1 MIKEPVMADDT
12 IPARITALEE
22 RIAYQDETI
31 EALNQ
36 TITKQWAQIDK
47 LTRLVETLTDRLRD
61 IEAKTS
67 QGPATE
73 RPPHY

>member
-1 MIKEPVMADDT
+1 MADDNV
-12 IPARITALEE
+12 ALRVTALEE
-22 RIAYQDETI
+22 RIAYQDEAI

-47 LTRLVETLTDRLRD
+47 LTRLIENLTNRLRD
-61 IEAKTS
+61 AEARATS
-67 QGPATE
+67 GPVDE

>member
-1 MIKEPVMADDT
+1 MSDDT
-12 IPARITALEE
+12 VATRVTALEE
-22 RIAYQDETI
+22 RVAYQDETI

-36 TITKQWAQIDK
+36 TITKQWTQIDR

-61 IEAKTS
+61 AESKAA
-67 QGPATE
+67 QGPVTE

>member
-1 MIKEPVMADDT
+1 MADDT
-12 IPARITALEE
+12 VSTRVTALEE
-22 RIAYQDETI
+22 RVAYQDETI

-47 LTRLVETLTDRLRD
+47 LTRLVEALTDRLRET
-61 IEAKTS
+61 EAKAA

>member
-1 MIKEPVMADDT
+1 MADDT
-12 IPARITALEE
+12 VSTRVTALEE
-22 RIAYQDETI
+22 RVAYQDETI

-47 LTRLVETLTDRLRD
+47 LTRLTETLVDRLRD
-61 IEAKTS
+61 IEAKAV
-67 QGPATE
+67 QGPAAE

>member
-1 MIKEPVMADDT
+1 MADDT
-12 IPARITALEE
+12 VPARITALEE
-22 RIAYQDETI
+22 RIAYQDDTI

-47 LTRLVETLTDRLRD
+47 LTRLVETLTERLRD
-61 IEAKTS
+61 IEAKTA
-67 QGPATE
+67 QGPTTE

>member
-1 MIKEPVMADDT
+1 MADDT
-12 IPARITALEE
+12 AYARITALEE

-36 TITKQWAQIDK
+36 TITEQWAQIDK

>member
-1 MIKEPVMADDT
+1 MATGKNSD
-12 IPARITALEE
+12 RIDRLEM

-31 EALNQ
+31 ESLNQ

-47 LTRLVETLTDRLRD
+47 LTRQLGALTGRLSE
-61 IEAKTS
+61 IEARATP
-67 QGPATE
+67 GPTTE

>member
-1 MIKEPVMADDT
+1 MADNNISGRVD
-12 IPARITALEE
+12 ALEG

-31 EALNQ
+31 ETLNQ

-47 LTRLVETLTDRLRD
+47 LTRMVEILTERLRET
-61 IEAKTS
+61 EAKAA
-67 QGPATE
+67 QGPVTE

>member
-1 MIKEPVMADDT
+1 MADDT
-12 IPARITALEE
+12 VSTRVTALEE
-22 RIAYQDETI
+22 RVAYQDETI

-47 LTRLVETLTDRLRD
+47 LTRLAETLTDRLRD
-61 IEAKTS
+61 IEAKTI
-67 QGPATE
+67 QGPAAE

>member
-1 MIKEPVMADDT
+1 MVGDNVS
-12 IPARITALEE
+12 ARVDALEE

-47 LTRLVETLTDRLRD
+47 LTRMVEVLTERLRE
-61 IEAKTS
+61 IEEKAA
-67 QGPATE
+67 QGPVTE

>member
-1 MIKEPVMADDT
+1 MADDT
-12 IPARITALEE
+12 FHARITSLEE

-61 IEAKTS
+61 IEVKTA

>member
-1 MIKEPVMADDT
+1 MADDDT
-12 IPARITALEE
+12 VARRVTALEE

-36 TITKQWAQIDK
+36 TITKQWAQIDR
-47 LTRLVETLTDRLRD
+47 LTRLVETLADGLRD
-61 IEAKTS
+61 AEARAA
-67 QGPATE
+67 QGAPIIE

>member
-1 MIKEPVMADDT
+1 MTDDPVAM
-12 IPARITALEE
+12 RVTALEE

-36 TITKQWAQIDK
+36 TITKQWTQIDR
-47 LTRLVETLTDRLRD
+47 LTRLVETLADGLRD
-61 IEAKTS
+61 AEARVA
-67 QGPATE
+67 QGAPINE

>member
-1 MIKEPVMADDT
+1 MADDT
-12 IPARITALEE
+12 VARRVTALEE

-36 TITKQWAQIDK
+36 TITKQWAQIDR
-47 LTRLVETLTDRLRD
+47 LTRLVETLADGLRD
-61 IEAKTS
+61 AEARAA
-67 QGPATE
+67 QGPMHE

>member
-1 MIKEPVMADDT
+1 MADDNV
-12 IPARITALEE
+12 AMRVTALEE

-36 TITKQWAQIDK
+36 TITKQWAQIDR
-47 LTRLVETLTDRLRD
+47 LTRLVENLTNRLRD
-61 IEAKTS
+61 AEARAAA
-67 QGPATE
+67 GPSVE

>member
-1 MIKEPVMADDT
+1 MGTDT
-12 IPARITALEE
+12 ASDRVDTLEI

-47 LTRLVETLTDRLRD
+47 LTRQVESLISRLGE
-61 IEAKTS
+61 IEAKTT
-67 QGPATE
+67 QGPVTE

>member
-1 MIKEPVMADDT
+1 MTDDT
-12 IPARITALEE
+12 ILTRVTALEE
-22 RIAYQDETI
+22 RIAYQDEII

-47 LTRLVETLTDRLRD
+47 LTRLVEALTDRLRET
-61 IEAKTS
+61 EARAA
-67 QGPATE
+67 QGPVTE

>member
-1 MIKEPVMADDT
+1 MADDT
-12 IPARITALEE
+12 VALRITMLEE

-47 LTRLVETLTDRLRD
+47 LTRLVDNLTDRLRD
-61 IEAKTS
+61 AEARAA
-67 QGPATE
+67 QGPVDE

>member
-1 MIKEPVMADDT
+1 MADDNV
-12 IPARITALEE
+12 AMRVTALEE
-22 RIAYQDETI
+22 RIAYQDEAI

-47 LTRLVETLTDRLRD
+47 LARLVENLTSRLRD
-61 IEAKTS
+61 AEARATP
-67 QGPATE
+67 GPVDE

>member
-1 MIKEPVMADDT
+1 MADDNV
-12 IPARITALEE
+12 ALRVTALEE
-22 RIAYQDETI
+22 RIAYQDEAI

-47 LTRLVETLTDRLRD
+47 LTRLIENLTNRLRD
-61 IEAKTS
+61 AEARATP
-67 QGPATE
+67 GPADE

>member
-1 MIKEPVMADDT
+1 MADDAVH
-12 IPARITALEE
+12 ARITSLEE

>member
-1 MIKEPVMADDT
+1 MGTDNASDRIDT
-12 IPARITALEE
+12 LEV

-47 LTRLVETLTDRLRD
+47 LTRQVESLTGRLSE
-61 IEAKTS
+61 IEAKS
-67 QGPATE
+67 APGPMSE

>member
-1 MIKEPVMADDT
+1 MADDT
-12 IPARITALEE
+12 VSTRVTALEE
-22 RIAYQDETI
+22 RVAYQDETI

-47 LTRLVETLTDRLRD
+47 LTRLVESLTDRLRD
-61 IEAKTS
+61 IEAKAA
-67 QGPATE
+67 QGPAAE

>member
-1 MIKEPVMADDT
+1 MTDDPVVQ
-12 IPARITALEE
+12 RVTALEE

-36 TITKQWAQIDK
+36 TITKQWAQIDR
-47 LTRLVETLTDRLRD
+47 LTRLVETLADGLRD
-61 IEAKTS
+61 AEARAA
-67 QGPATE
+67 QGAPINE

>member
-1 MIKEPVMADDT
+1 MVDDT
-12 IPARITALEE
+12 VHARITSLEE

-47 LTRLVETLTDRLRD
+47 LTRLVETLTDRWRD
-61 IEAKTS
+61 TETKTT
-67 QGPATE
+67 QRPATE
-73 RPPHY
+73 RKQHH

>member
-1 MIKEPVMADDT
+1 MADEDV
-12 IPARITALEE
+12 ARRLTALEE

-36 TITKQWAQIDK
+36 TITKQWTQIDK
-47 LTRLVETLTDRLRD
+47 LTRLIESLADRLRD
-61 IEAKTS
+61 AEAKAAA
-67 QGPATE
+67 QGSPVHE

>member
-1 MIKEPVMADDT
+1 MTDDNVL
-12 IPARITALEE
+12 ARINALEE
-22 RIAYQDETI
+22 RAAYQDETI

-36 TITKQWAQIDK
+36 TVTKQWAQIDK
-47 LTRLVETLTDRLRD
+47 MTRLVETLTDRLREA
-61 IEAKTS
+61 EAKST

>member
-1 MIKEPVMADDT
+1 MTDDDT
-12 IPARITALEE
+12 VARRVTALEE

-36 TITKQWAQIDK
+36 TITKQWAQIDR
-47 LTRLVETLTDRLRD
+47 LTRLVETLADGLRD
-61 IEAKTS
+61 AEARAA
-67 QGPATE
+67 QGVPINE

>member
-1 MIKEPVMADDT
+1 MVDDNV
-12 IPARITALEE
+12 AMRVTALEE

-47 LTRLVETLTDRLRD
+47 LTRLVENLTNHLRD
-61 IEAKTS
+61 AEARVAS
-67 QGPATE
+67 GPVDE

>member
-1 MIKEPVMADDT
+1 MADDS
-12 IPARITALEE
+12 IAARVTALEE
-22 RIAYQDETI
+22 RAVYQDETI

-47 LTRLVETLTDRLRD
+47 LTRLVDTLTDRLRD
-61 IEAKTS
+61 AEARAA
-67 QGPATE
+67 QGPTTE